1 MKDDPAFASAI
12 ERAYLGQLSKMDI
25 DESLAELAVH
35 ADLMERAIF
44 RADPTNGGLRF
55 KELSN
60 RDELE
65 SRLQRAL
72 SRRMRN

>member
-12 ERAYLGQLSKMDI
+12 ERAYLGELSKVDI
-25 DESLAELAVH
+25 DHSLAELAVH